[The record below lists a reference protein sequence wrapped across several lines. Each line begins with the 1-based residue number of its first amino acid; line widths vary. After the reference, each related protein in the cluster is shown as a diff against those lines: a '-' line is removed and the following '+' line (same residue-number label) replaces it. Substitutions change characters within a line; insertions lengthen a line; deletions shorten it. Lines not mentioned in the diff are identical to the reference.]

1 MKRDAHY
8 ERLRVGGEA
17 VRREVNP
24 NPNPNPNPNLNP
36 NPNPNPNPNL
46 RVGGEAVR
54 GEGGE
59 EHRVEP
65 VEEQQEERR
74 PEALGRAC

>member
-1 MKRDAHY
+1 MEGDAHY
-8 ERLRVGGEA
+8 ERLGVGGEA

-24 NPNPNPNPNLNP
+24 NPNPNPNTKPHP
-36 NPNPNPNPNL
+36 KPNPNPNL

-65 VEEQQEERR
+65 VEEQEEERR
-74 PEALGRAC
+74 PEALGRA

>member
-1 MKRDAHY
+1 MERDEHD
-8 ERLRVGGEA
+8 ERLGVGGEA
-17 VRREVNP
+17 VHREANP
-24 NPNPNPNPNLNP
+24 NPNPNPDLNP

-65 VEEQQEERR
+65 VEEQEEERR
-74 PEALGRAC
+74 PEALGRA